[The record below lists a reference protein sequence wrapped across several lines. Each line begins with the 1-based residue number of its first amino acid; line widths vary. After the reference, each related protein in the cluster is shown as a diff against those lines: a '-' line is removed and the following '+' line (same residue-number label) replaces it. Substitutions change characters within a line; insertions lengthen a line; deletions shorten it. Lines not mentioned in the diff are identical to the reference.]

1 MNPLAGRRGKA
12 YGLDMLGYL
21 GVAAATVPMGL
32 VAARVGIGESP
43 VYVVSASA
51 VPVLIAVGIAAR
63 AESHRCAT
71 WGMWSPSAVSTAVS
85 KGRSRLSSQ
94 LCCWSMPS
102 SDSACGGCFAAE
114 ESPSTTRRRHR
125 EWLRAPRGAEPGRP
139 QPPSGRRVPGCRLRS
154 RAEPHASPATPGRR
168 HLR

>member
-1 MNPLAGRRGKA
+1 MNPLAGRRIKA

-71 WGMWSPSAVSTAVS
+71 WGKRRFGLQVTTVQAEHLNLPSAI
-85 KGRSRLSSQ
+85 GRNLLKIGVPWQLGHVVTISGIYGGFERSQ
-94 LCCWSMPS
+94 PPLI
-102 SDSACGGCFAAE
+102 AALLLVYALIGLGLWGVL
-114 ESPSTTRRRHR
+114 RRRGVTFYDQAAASR
-125 EWLRAPRGAEPGRP
+125 VTESTE
-139 QPPSGRRVPGCRLRS
+139 RR
-154 RAEPHASPATPGRR
+154 
-168 HLR
+168 

>member
-21 GVAAATVPMGL
+21 GVAAATVPMGP

-71 WGMWSPSAVSTAVS
+71 WGMVVTIS
-85 KGRSRLSSQ
+85 GIYGGFERSQPPLI
-94 LCCWSMPS
+94 
-102 SDSACGGCFAAE
+102 AALLLVYALIGLGLWGVL
-114 ESPSTTRRRHR
+114 RRRGVTFYDQAAASR
-125 EWLRAPRGAEPGRP
+125 VTESTE
-139 QPPSGRRVPGCRLRS
+139 RR
-154 RAEPHASPATPGRR
+154 
-168 HLR
+168 